1 MKVTVK
7 LFAILKKD
15 RGNSSQAVPLEDGAP
30 VRDLLECLGLHE
42 NDVGILM
49 VNSRSATFDQTLCNG
64 DIVTIIPSIGG
75 G

>member
-7 LFAILKKD
+7 LFAIQGENRD
-15 RGNSSQAVPLEDGAP
+15 NASQAVILNYGASIQ
-30 VRDLLECLGLHE
+30 DLLESLDVSE

-49 VNSRSATFDQTLCNG
+49 VNSRSATFAQTLYNG